1 MDVEGCFRPHEMT
14 VQYPKHSKHE
24 SQAASLLRA
33 CSLEVLHLGHGKART
48 LSDAQ
53 KARIQMCA
61 KQLDE
66 LMQDNM
72 IEWAE
77 TKKSQVTVWRM
88 INAIG
93 MSNELPEVQQWAP
106 VFRRFG
112 MGDEMVELVQK
123 PLHKKNVELEQK
135 IAEQRLP
142 ASSTWIILEALY
154 EEGAPLHSCPLLKW
168 TLDHGDR
175 RVGHFF
181 TSLVRNQS
189 AIQQVVNFTS
199 CDRTTAARILRNHN
213 WNAEQAINGY
223 FNNGGGSGGAKAYEA
238 NLNQIFDKYVDNPQ
252 DKDSVGVDGT
262 MQYLQDLDVPL
273 DDITSL
279 AVLEL
284 VQAPTMGEI
293 TRKGFVE
300 GWAAKHYNSAVAV
313 EAELMKFHRADS
325 IDKQKA
331 AVSQLR
337 SALSS
342 SSSRNTM
349 KRVYKHTFIVARPP
363 GQKAIPLEQA
373 IEYWKLLYSPSG
385 LDWSTQTTPW
395 LDWWIEFLESK
406 WKRTVN
412 KDMWDQL
419 FNFSEKSLEDETLSF
434 WSEDGAWPGVIDEFV
449 DWARTEKGRGAKQ
462 EDDEE
467 MEE

>member
-1 MDVEGCFRPHEMT
+1 MPPAYT
-14 VQYPKHSKHE
+14 
-24 SQAASLLRA
+24 
-33 CSLEVLHLGHGKART
+33 T
-48 LSDAQ
+48 AQ
-53 KARIQMCA
+53 K
-61 KQLDE
+61 
-66 LMQDNM
+66 
-72 IEWAE
+72 
-77 TKKSQVTVWRM
+77 
-88 INAIG
+88 
-93 MSNELPEVQQWAP
+93 
-106 VFRRFG
+106 
-112 MGDEMVELVQK
+112 
-123 PLHKKNVELEQK
+123 
-135 IAEQRLP
+135 
-142 ASSTWIILEALY
+142 
-154 EEGAPLHSCPLLKW
+154 
-168 TLDHGDR
+168 
-175 RVGHFF
+175 
-181 TSLVRNQS
+181 S

-252 DKDSVGVDGT
+252 DKDTIAIAGT
-262 MQYLQDLDVPL
+262 MQYLQEIDVPL

-279 AVLEL
+279 AILEL

-293 TRKGFVE
+293 TRKGFVD
-300 GWAAKHYNSAVAV
+300 GWAA
-313 EAELMKFHRADS
+313 RQADS

-342 SSSRNTM
+342 PSSRNIL
-349 KRVYKHTFIVARPP
+349 KRVYKHTFVIARPP

-373 IEYWKLLYSPSG
+373 IEYWKLLYSPTG
-385 LDWSTQTTPW
+385 LNWSSEATPW
-395 LDWWIEFLESK
+395 LDWWLEFLESK

-419 FNFSEKSLEDETLSF
+419 FNFAEKSLEDETLSF